1 MSNQIK
7 FLSTHPPYRV
17 GDEEKLNLIKDEL
30 LKIIAH
36 QYKLHMVDT
45 TPGLSE
51 CAEEAYEI
59 LTRYL
64 DYDPSD
70 ADMDPTPVTAA
81 EMHVAAWKQHIEMH
95 S

>member
-1 MSNQIK
+1 
-7 FLSTHPPYRV
+7 
-17 GDEEKLNLIKDEL
+17 
-30 LKIIAH
+30 
-36 QYKLHMVDT
+36 MVDT
-45 TPGLSE
+45 TPGLST

-59 LTRYL
+59 LSQYL

>member
-7 FLSTHPPYRV
+7 FLSTNPPYRV

-51 CAEEAYEI
+51 CVEEAYEI

-70 ADMDPTPVTAA
+70 ADMNPTPVTAA

>member
-1 MSNQIK
+1 
-7 FLSTHPPYRV
+7 
-17 GDEEKLNLIKDEL
+17 
-30 LKIIAH
+30 
-36 QYKLHMVDT
+36 MVDT

-51 CAEEAYEI
+51 CVEEAYEI

-70 ADMDPTPVTAA
+70 ADMNPTPVTAA